1 MQQNMKWKKTTAVNT
16 SVFVKKEDLFSLKSD
31 VDELDIDKLETVQT
45 DLSKLSNVID
55 YDVDKRT
62 VYGDLVKK

>member
-1 MQQNMKWKKTTAVNT
+1 M
-16 SVFVKKEDLFSLKSD
+16 KKEDLFSLKSD

-55 YDVDKRT
+55 YDVDKRAA
-62 VYGDLVKK
+62 YDDLVKK